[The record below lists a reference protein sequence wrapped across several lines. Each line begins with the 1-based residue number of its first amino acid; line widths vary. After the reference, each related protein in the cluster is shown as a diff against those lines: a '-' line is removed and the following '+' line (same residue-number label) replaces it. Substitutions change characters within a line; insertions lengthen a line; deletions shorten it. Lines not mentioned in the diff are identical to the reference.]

1 MNHSFNT
8 KVAELYG
15 LEEAI
20 LLENIYFWCK
30 KNETNNKL
38 TQGKPWTYN
47 TVKAFNLQFKYLS
60 PAIITRALKNLAK
73 YELIEVGEFNANAYD
88 HTKWYCIT
96 DKARSFFEDTDSSS
110 SYEDNKSD
118 CENNNPIYENNSSIC
133 ENSKSN
139 MKKSQIN
146 TTDINTDNNTGD
158 NTNINSPGEPPEGET
173 KVKPCEKPKPK
184 KADSFP
190 QEYYDQIYQAY
201 LENYRKLYPDKGDP
215 DIMYGYLNKSI
226 KNALKTYGFEKV
238 LEAVKISV
246 NHQFLLDNGYPL
258 SFIFGSKEL
267 PMLINRTFST
277 QQKSG
282 YTGKPYYK
290 NFDKAALADRDFF
303 AGTEYEGVRGE
314 RD

>member
-1 MNHSFNT
+1 M
-8 KVAELYG
+8 
-15 LEEAI
+15 
-20 LLENIYFWCK
+20 
-30 KNETNNKL
+30 
-38 TQGKPWTYN
+38 
-47 TVKAFNLQFKYLS
+47 S

-96 DKARSFFEDTDSSS
+96 DKARSFFEDSDF
-110 SYEDNKSD
+110 DKNKSD
-118 CENNNPIYENNSSIC
+118 CENSNPIYEN
-133 ENSKSN
+133 SKSN
-139 MKKSQIN
+139 TQKSQTNI
-146 TTDINTDNNTGD
+146 TDINTDSNTDG
-158 NTNINSPGEPPEGET
+158 NTDINSPGGSPEGEN

-282 YTGKPYYK
+282 YTGKPFYRG
-290 NFDKAALADRDFF
+290 FDKEALNRKISLLDGVEAI
-303 AGTEYEGVRGE
+303 YE
-314 RD
+314 

>member
-60 PAIITRALKNLAK
+60 PAIITRALKNLVK
-73 YELIEVGEFNANAYD
+73 YELIEVGEFNTNAYD

-96 DKARSFFEDTDSSS
+96 NKARSFFEDTDSSS

-146 TTDINTDNNTGD
+146 TTDINTDGNTGG

-184 KADSFP
+184 KTDSFP

-246 NHQFLLDNGYPL
+246 KHQFLLDNGYPL

-290 NFDKAALADRDFF
+290 NFDKAALNRKISLLDGVEAI
-303 AGTEYEGVRGE
+303 YE
-314 RD
+314 

>member
-1 MNHSFNT
+1 MTILKLLANNGFISYNKEVARQIGVHEAIVLGELCSVANLFSYQEFYFSQEKMSYDTGLSEKQVRNALKTLEGYGFFRIT
-8 KVAELYG
+8 KKGNPCKNWYFLEENVIENFFKESDENGGTSSAEMAEQDRQNLPNKIGKNGGTSSAEMAEL
-15 LEEAI
+15 LS
-20 LLENIYFWCK
+20 K
-30 KNETNNKL
+30 KNTGSK
-38 TQGKPWTYN
+38 
-47 TVKAFNLQFKYLS
+47 
-60 PAIITRALKNLAK
+60 
-73 YELIEVGEFNANAYD
+73 NAN
-88 HTKWYCIT
+88 
-96 DKARSFFEDTDSSS
+96 
-110 SYEDNKSD
+110 N
-118 CENNNPIYENNSSIC
+118 
-133 ENSKSN
+133 
-139 MKKSQIN
+139 
-146 TTDINTDNNTGD
+146 

-173 KVKPCEKPKPK
+173 KDRPWEKPKPK

-246 NHQFLLDNGYPL
+246 THQFLLDNGYPL

-290 NFDKAALADRDFF
+290 NFDKAALGDRDFF
-303 AGTEYEGVRGE
+303 AGTEYEEGTW
-314 RD
+314 